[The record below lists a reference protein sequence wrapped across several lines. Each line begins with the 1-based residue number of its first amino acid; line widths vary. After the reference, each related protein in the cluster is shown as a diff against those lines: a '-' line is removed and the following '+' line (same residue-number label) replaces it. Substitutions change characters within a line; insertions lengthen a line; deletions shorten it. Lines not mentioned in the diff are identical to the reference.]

1 MRVLLDFCSVLPLSL
16 QIMGLLS
23 VGNSRRTCEPTAV
36 NKTSSRSHAVLQ
48 VVVEGRGRV
57 MDLSQ
62 EVCTG
67 RLFMVDLA
75 GSERAAQTQ
84 VGLADQTSQM
94 LLHTVTGS
102 CNTVTDSC
110 NTGTDSCNTVTDS
123 CNTVTDSC
131 NTVTDSCN
139 TVTDSCTQ

>member
-1 MRVLLDFCSVLPLSL
+1 M
-16 QIMGLLS
+16 
-23 VGNSRRTCEPTAV
+23 

-57 MDLSQ
+57 LDLSQ

-84 VGLADQTSQM
+84 VGMWPYAHRVCCALVGCSANSLTLLCLLCAEPWQAD
-94 LLHTVTGS
+94 
-102 CNTVTDSC
+102 D
-110 NTGTDSCNTVTDS
+110 
-123 CNTVTDSC
+123 
-131 NTVTDSCN
+131 
-139 TVTDSCTQ
+139 

>member
-84 VGLADQTSQM
+84 VGLAGQTSQM

-110 NTGTDSCNTVTDS
+110 NTVTDS
-123 CNTVTDSC
+123 CNTVTGSC
-131 NTVTDSCN
+131 NTDTLKLMCLLYL
-139 TVTDSCTQ
+139 